1 MGFPS
6 VSRPSMETMRHY
18 QARTSDMVDDWG
30 NHETLPLWRFQ
41 FIVFL
46 MRYKWEH
53 NLTKLSWGKD
63 MEV

>member
-1 MGFPS
+1 
-6 VSRPSMETMRHY
+6 MRHY
-18 QARTSDMVDDWG
+18 QATTSDMVDDWG

-41 FIVFL
+41 LIVFL

-53 NLTKLSWGKD
+53 HLTKLSWGKD